1 MLVLCMCVC
10 VVLFNF
16 GISIFWGGFSFQQS
30 FEWVCVPVLSSH
42 QHCWGFLHLG
52 EKANV
57 RDSGSFYSQHLKSL
71 KSPSLPYCDAH
82 FEL

>member
-16 GISIFWGGFSFQQS
+16 GIYIIYLFIYFIVFIFWGVGGFQQS
-30 FEWVCVPVLSSH
+30 FDWVCVPVLSSH

-57 RDSGSFYSQHLKSL
+57 RDKRLL
-71 KSPSLPYCDAH
+71 L
-82 FEL
+82 